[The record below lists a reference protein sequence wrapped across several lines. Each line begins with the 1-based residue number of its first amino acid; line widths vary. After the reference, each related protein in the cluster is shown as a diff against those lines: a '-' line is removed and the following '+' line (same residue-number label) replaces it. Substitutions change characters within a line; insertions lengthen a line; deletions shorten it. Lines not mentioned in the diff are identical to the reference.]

1 MSTIPSLVDV
11 AWLNANLTNP
21 NLVIVDTRWYLMN
34 PPQGDLEYAESH
46 ISGAIYLSI
55 DRDLSAAPFDGP
67 GRHPLPASARVI
79 ETFSSAGIDATTHV
93 VVYDSAGGSVATRLW
108 WMLRYYGHTA
118 VSILDGGWQAWQ
130 AAGGATTAGIER
142 RAARTFV
149 GSPDPTQLVDADTVQ
164 EVSNWD
170 DLVLLD
176 ARAHERYT
184 GAVEPFGPRAG
195 HIPGALSMPF
205 AGNLTEAGTF
215 KSIAEL
221 TERYAAA
228 GIPSANHI
236 ICYCGSGVTA
246 THDIFALHLIGRHA
260 RLYQG
265 SWSDWSSTNHR
276 PIQTGEHP

>member
-1 MSTIPSLVDV
+1 MTTIPSLVDV
-11 AWLNANLTNP
+11 AWLKANLTAP

-34 PPQGDLEYAESH
+34 PPQGDIEYAEAH
-46 ISGAIYLSI
+46 IKGAIYLSI

-67 GRHPLPASARVI
+67 GRHPLPAPARVI
-79 ETFSSAGIDATTHV
+79 ETFSNAGIDSTVHV
-93 VVYDSAGGSVATRLW
+93 VVYDSAGGSIATRLW

-130 AAGGATTAGIER
+130 AAGGATSTGIER

-149 GSPDPTQLVDADTVQ
+149 GTPNADLVVDADTVQ
-164 EVSNWD
+164 AVSQQDN
-170 DLVLLD
+170 LVLLD

-215 KSIAEL
+215 KSVAEL

-228 GIPSANHI
+228 GIARAHDI

-246 THDIFALHLIGRHA
+246 THDIFALHLIGRQA

-265 SWSDWSSTNHR
+265 SWSDWSSAEHR
-276 PIQTGEHP
+276 PIHTGDQP